1 LSLHNKPKRK
11 SIDLLM
17 YVVIIAAASGIF
29 TYASGDALSTDH
41 IEQLRQTKK
50 FKEFESL
57 ASTAFNKAMNLYKD
71 EKYFDAAV
79 KFKEVVL
86 LYPSFSQVDRATFM
100 MGESYYQA
108 SMYVE
113 SAQAFN
119 RILKN
124 FATSEFEPRALYRL
138 ELCSLKM
145 ERYNAAIA
153 YYEQLEMK
161 YPQSPD
167 IDGAR
172 YFGGLAFYAI
182 DDFDSCNKVMAMLS
196 SESEYYGFGQYTV
209 ALCYLRE
216 GLRNKDVAGG
226 VDKAINQL
234 DKVIQIKKRSAVG
247 RALVGKA
254 HVTLGQ
260 LHYQMG
266 RYDEAEDEFKRI
278 PGRDGHNYDNAQF
291 GLGWCKIKRTELT
304 EDPDEIKDNFK
315 DAAKYMRR
323 IINDLGG
330 SELYAEAYLTL
341 AHCYLGTGDYDK
353 AIETYRYVID
363 NFSLAADFAGDPQV
377 SKVLEGII
385 TEIEKVKR
393 INTALQELNSI
404 AKRQGRDDIITE
416 IREEQKEVSRLLE
429 DLNEL
434 ELWFTGRSISGG
446 NVMLGADY
454 GLATI
459 SFREGE
465 EIEKELIA
473 YDMELSEKLG
483 KARDEIGR
491 LEKEVHVHEL
501 KLDELPLGQPGTAED
516 TPEGIYRRRIE
527 KYNVIP
533 EQGMGTSDIPGEL
546 PPLEYEAPEPGGA
559 SEETGPE
566 IIPTEETTSDEGSTA
581 SDEGSTASDEGST
594 ASDEGST
601 APDWGSEPGG
611 AELGESPPPEETTTP
626 EGETGT
632 TTETGETET
641 TATPSGDSEEPP
653 VLDEEP
659 VVPDEEPVVPED
671 EPVVP
676 EDEVEGETV
685 PE

>member
-1 LSLHNKPKRK
+1 MFLDKNLKHKPVCF
-11 SIDLLM
+11 LT
-17 YVVIIAAASGIF
+17 YVVIIAATSGIF

-57 ASTAFNKAMNLYKD
+57 ASSAFNKAMNLYKD

-153 YYEQLEMK
+153 YYQQLERK

-182 DDFDSCNKVMAMLS
+182 DDFEYCNSVMNMLS
-196 SESEYYGFGQYTV
+196 SESEYYGFGQYTI

-216 GLRNKDVAGG
+216 GLRNKDVASG
-226 VDKAINQL
+226 VDKATNQL
-234 DKVIQIKKRSAVG
+234 GKVIQIKKRSAVG

-254 HVTLGQ
+254 RVTLGQ

-266 RYDEAEDEFKRI
+266 RYDEAEVEFKRI

-304 EDPDEIKDNFK
+304 DDPDEIKKHFK
-315 DAAKYMRR
+315 DASKYMRR
-323 IINDLGG
+323 IINNLEG

-404 AKRQGRDDIITE
+404 AKRQGRDDIIAE

-446 NVMLGADY
+446 NVILGADY

-473 YDMELSEKLG
+473 YDLELSEKLG
-483 KARDEIGR
+483 KSREEIGR

-501 KLDELPLGQPGTAED
+501 KLDELPLGQPGTAEE
-516 TPEGIYRRRIE
+516 TPEGVYRRRIK
-527 KYNVIP
+527 KYDVIP
-533 EQGMGTSDIPGEL
+533 EQGMGTSDIPKEL
-546 PPLEYEAPEPGGA
+546 PLIEYEAPEPRGP
-559 SEETGPE
+559 SDETGTE
-566 IIPTEETTSDEGSTA
+566 TIPTEETTSEEA
-581 SDEGSTASDEGST
+581 
-594 ASDEGST
+594 
-601 APDWGSEPGG
+601 SEPGEG
-611 AELGESPPPEETTTP
+611 ELGESPSPEETTP
-626 EGETGT
+626 EGETET
-632 TTETGETET
+632 TTETGTEEAET
-641 TATPSGDSEEPP
+641 TAVPSGDSEEPTI
-653 VLDEEP
+653 
-659 VVPDEEPVVPED
+659 
-671 EPVVP
+671 P
-676 EDEVEGETV
+676 EDEVEEETV

>member
-1 LSLHNKPKRK
+1 
-11 SIDLLM
+11 
-17 YVVIIAAASGIF
+17 
-29 TYASGDALSTDH
+29 
-41 IEQLRQTKK
+41 
-50 FKEFESL
+50 
-57 ASTAFNKAMNLYKD
+57 
-71 EKYFDAAV
+71 
-79 KFKEVVL
+79 
-86 LYPSFSQVDRATFM
+86 
-100 MGESYYQA
+100 
-108 SMYVE
+108 
-113 SAQAFN
+113 
-119 RILKN
+119 
-124 FATSEFEPRALYRL
+124 
-138 ELCSLKM
+138 
-145 ERYNAAIA
+145 
-153 YYEQLEMK
+153 
-161 YPQSPD
+161 
-167 IDGAR
+167 
-172 YFGGLAFYAI
+172 
-182 DDFDSCNKVMAMLS
+182 
-196 SESEYYGFGQYTV
+196 
-209 ALCYLRE
+209 
-216 GLRNKDVAGG
+216 
-226 VDKAINQL
+226 
-234 DKVIQIKKRSAVG
+234 
-247 RALVGKA
+247 
-254 HVTLGQ
+254 
-260 LHYQMG
+260 MG

-304 EDPDEIKDNFK
+304 ENPDEIKDDFK

-323 IINDLGG
+323 IINDLEG

-473 YDMELSEKLG
+473 YDLELSEKLG
-483 KARDEIGR
+483 KAREEIGR

-501 KLDELPLGQPGTAED
+501 KLDELPLGQPGTAGE

-546 PPLEYEAPEPGGA
+546 PPIEYEAPEPGGT

-594 ASDEGST
+594 ASDEGS
-601 APDWGSEPGG
+601 EPGE
-611 AELGESPPPEETTTP
+611 AEPGESPPPEETTP
-626 EGETGT
+626 EGETET
-632 TTETGETET
+632 TTEPEIDEVE

-653 VLDEEP
+653 IPDEEPEVLDEEP
-659 VVPDEEPVVPED
+659 TGSDEEPAVSD
-671 EPVVP
+671 EEPTVP